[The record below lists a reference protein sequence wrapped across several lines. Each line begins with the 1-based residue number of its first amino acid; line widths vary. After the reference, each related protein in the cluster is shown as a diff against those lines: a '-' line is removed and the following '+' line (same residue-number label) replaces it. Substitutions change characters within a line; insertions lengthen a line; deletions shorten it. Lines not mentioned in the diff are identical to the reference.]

1 MCICKILFQHSHWQ
15 SRISIYQKWKVGI
28 DLYWSSVKTAECLF
42 NLILFNHL
50 LAKWFSAGVCIWYLW
65 MISIHN
71 TANRYVFAW
80 GKLSQGLW
88 EPRCCRYQLSKWTS
102 HQIFL
107 LFHFLDNKTRTQTN
121 VFFDLMI
128 KYCFLNIFV
137 KHISDKRRKRKQF
150 IYQEHQHHIYP
161 HR

>member
-1 MCICKILFQHSHWQ
+1 MFQSTECIPFLEKRHCVTIVCICKILFQHSHWQ
-15 SRISIYQKWKVGI
+15 SRISIYQKWKVCI
-28 DLYWSSVKTAECLF
+28 DLYWLSSETAECLF

-50 LAKWFSAGVCIWYLW
+50 LAKWLSAGVGIWYLW

-80 GKLSQGLW
+80 GKSSQGLW

-107 LFHFLDNKTRTQTN
+107 IFSFLDSLLIDHENQLWRTSI
-121 VFFDLMI
+121 L
-128 KYCFLNIFV
+128 
-137 KHISDKRRKRKQF
+137 
-150 IYQEHQHHIYP
+150 
-161 HR
+161 